1 MQDLRSIP
9 TGNTRTRLILVGV
22 VVIALVFGWFAIRLQ
37 IGSMMADLT
46 KPENPAA
53 LLTSEFAMAFAPHD
67 PVATW
72 LRASSAIG
80 EAGDS
85 EKLRYLEDTVRLAP
99 YDYRWRIELGRAY
112 EHEGTT
118 DRAEAELKRA
128 VKLAPYYAFAHWHL
142 GNFYLRQGRSEDA
155 FAELRRAAQNNQ
167 TYREQVFSIAWD
179 YFDKD
184 TAKVEQLAADT
195 PDAKASL
202 ALFFAARGRA
212 ADSLR
217 MWNTLTDDEKAAN
230 PQIARSIALGLFQQ
244 RAFPE
249 ALEFSRQLGND
260 AEARPYTVTNGGFE
274 KGIGQQDDSR
284 FGWQVMRNDSKLDI
298 STDGSVRHEGARS
311 LKVSFRNYVKPDLYN
326 LFQTVLVEPN
336 TFYRLTFW
344 VRTENLKSSGPPL
357 IEIVNAND
365 DKVFATS
372 KPFDTGSNDW
382 QEYHIDF
389 HTPANCSG
397 VTIRTARAFCGDQCP
412 IVGIFWYD
420 EFALNRL

>member
-9 TGNTRTRLILVGV
+9 SGNTRMRLVLVSIV
-22 VVIALVFGWFAIRLQ
+22 VLVLVFGWFAIRLQ

-53 LLTSEFAMAFAPHD
+53 LPTSEFAMAFAPHD
-67 PVATW
+67 PMATW
-72 LRASSAIG
+72 LRASAASG
-80 EAGDS
+80 ENAESDTVT
-85 EKLRYLEDTVRLAP
+85 YLESTVRLSP

-112 EHEGTT
+112 ESVGHGE
-118 DRAEAELKRA
+118 RAEAELKRA
-128 VKLAPYYAFAHWHL
+128 VELAPNYAFAHWNL

-184 TAKVEQLAADT
+184 PTKVEQLAADT
-195 PDAKASL
+195 PEARASL

-212 ADSLR
+212 AHSLR
-217 MWNTLTDDEKAAN
+217 IWNTLTDEEKAAN
-230 PQIARSIALGLFQQ
+230 PQIAKSIALGLFQQ
-244 RAFPE
+244 RSFAE
-249 ALEFSRQLGND
+249 ALEFSRQLGID
-260 AEARPYTVTNGGFE
+260 PEGRPFTVTNGGFE
-274 KGIGQQDDSR
+274 KGVGQQEDSQ
-284 FGWQVMRNDSKLDI
+284 FGWKVTRNDSKLDI
-298 STDGSVRHEGARS
+298 STDSSVRHEGARS
-311 LKVSFRNYVKPDLYN
+311 LKVSFRNYIKPDLYN
-326 LFQTVLVEPN
+326 LFQTVVVEPN

-344 VRTENLKSSGPPL
+344 VRTENLKSSGGPL

-382 QEYHIDF
+382 QEYHVDF
-389 HTPANCSG
+389 HTPQNCTG
-397 VTIRTARAFCGDQCP
+397 ITIRTARAFCGDQCP

-420 EFALNRL
+420 EFELNRL